1 MTKITIQ
8 LSRNLG
14 FYYSMPVYLSVYKRV
29 DTYDLD
35 TLSDNVV
42 NKLAVGERTKVISF
56 TEGKEAF
63 DKRLAS
69 MRQAV
74 IDELTE
80 KHTSGNAVPTIAK
93 VEDVPVEPEPTVVET
108 KTEEIKEET
117 PVVAQEETEVKA
129 TTVKR
134 TRTTTAKKVAE

>member
-56 TEGKEAF
+56 VEGKEAF

-93 VEDVPVEPEPTVVET
+93 VEDVPVEEPTVVET
-108 KTEEIKEET
+108 KTEEVKEET

>member
-63 DKRLAS
+63 DKRLAD

-80 KHTSGNAVPTIAK
+80 KHTGGNATPTTTE
-93 VEDVPVEPEPTVVET
+93 VEDVPVEPTVVET
-108 KTEEIKEET
+108 TKTEEVKEET

>member
-8 LSRNLG
+8 LSRNIG

-56 TEGKEAF
+56 VEGKEAF

-80 KHTSGNAVPTIAK
+80 KHTSDNAVPTIAK
-93 VEDVPVEPEPTVVET
+93 VEDVPVEEPTVVET
-108 KTEEIKEET
+108 KTEEVKEET
-117 PVVAQEETEVKA
+117 PAVAQEETEVKA

>member
-80 KHTSGNAVPTIAK
+80 KHTSNAVPTIAK
-93 VEDVPVEPEPTVVET
+93 VEDVPVEEPTVVET
-108 KTEEIKEET
+108 KTEEVKEET

>member
-63 DKRLAS
+63 DKRLAD

-80 KHTSGNAVPTIAK
+80 KHTGGNATTAK
-93 VEDVPVEPEPTVVET
+93 VEDVPVEEPTVVET
-108 KTEEIKEET
+108 KTEEVKEET

-134 TRTTTAKKVAE
+134 TRTTTAKKATE

>member
-56 TEGKEAF
+56 VEGKEAF

-80 KHTSGNAVPTIAK
+80 KHNSNAVPTIAK
-93 VEDVPVEPEPTVVET
+93 VEDVPVEEPTVVET
-108 KTEEIKEET
+108 KTEEVKDEI

-134 TRTTTAKKVAE
+134 TRTTTKKVAE

>member
-56 TEGKEAF
+56 VEGKEAF

-80 KHTSGNAVPTIAK
+80 KHTSDNAVPTIAK
-93 VEDVPVEPEPTVVET
+93 VEDVPVEEPTVVET
-108 KTEEIKEET
+108 KTEEVKEET

-134 TRTTTAKKVAE
+134 TRTTAKKVAE

>member
-56 TEGKEAF
+56 VEGKEAF

-80 KHTSGNAVPTIAK
+80 KHTSDNAVPTIAK
-93 VEDVPVEPEPTVVET
+93 VEDVPVEEPTVVET
-108 KTEEIKEET
+108 KTEEVKEET

>member
-56 TEGKEAF
+56 VEGKEAF
-63 DKRLAS
+63 DKRLVS

-80 KHTSGNAVPTIAK
+80 KHTSNAVPTIAK
-93 VEDVPVEPEPTVVET
+93 VEDVPVEEPTVVET
-108 KTEEIKEET
+108 KTEEVKEET
-117 PVVAQEETEVKA
+117 PVVEQEAEVKA
-129 TTVKR
+129 PAKR

>member
-93 VEDVPVEPEPTVVET
+93 VEDVPVEEPTVVET
-108 KTEEIKEET
+108 KTEEVKEET

-134 TRTTTAKKVAE
+134 TRTTTTKKVAE

>member
-8 LSRNLG
+8 LSRNIG

-63 DKRLAS
+63 DKRLAD

-80 KHTSGNAVPTIAK
+80 KHTGGNATTAK
-93 VEDVPVEPEPTVVET
+93 VEDVPVEPEQTEVET
-108 KTEEIKEET
+108 IKTEEVKEEA
-117 PVVAQEETEVKA
+117 PAVEETEVKA

-134 TRTTTAKKVAE
+134 TRTTTAKKATE

>member
-8 LSRNLG
+8 LSRNIG

-35 TLSDNVV
+35 ALSDNVV

-63 DKRLAS
+63 DKRLAD

-80 KHTSGNAVPTIAK
+80 KHTGGNATTAK
-93 VEDVPVEPEPTVVET
+93 VEDVPVEEPTVVET
-108 KTEEIKEET
+108 KTEEVKEET
-117 PVVAQEETEVKA
+117 PAVEETEVKA
-129 TTVKR
+129 PVKR
-134 TRTTTAKKVAE
+134 TRTTTAKKATE

>member
-8 LSRNLG
+8 LSRNIG

-80 KHTSGNAVPTIAK
+80 KHNSNAVPTIAK
-93 VEDVPVEPEPTVVET
+93 VEDVPVEEPTVVET
-108 KTEEIKEET
+108 KTEEVKEET

-134 TRTTTAKKVAE
+134 IRTITKKVAE

>member
-8 LSRNLG
+8 LSRNIG

-63 DKRLAS
+63 DKRLAD

-80 KHTSGNAVPTIAK
+80 KHTSGNATTAK
-93 VEDVPVEPEPTVVET
+93 VEDVPVEPTVVET
-108 KTEEIKEET
+108 TQTEEVKEET
-117 PVVAQEETEVKA
+117 PAVEETEVKA
-129 TTVKR
+129 PVKR
-134 TRTTTAKKVAE
+134 TRTTTAKKATE

>member
-56 TEGKEAF
+56 VEGKEAF

-93 VEDVPVEPEPTVVET
+93 VEDVPVEEPTVVET
-108 KTEEIKEET
+108 KTEEVKEET

-134 TRTTTAKKVAE
+134 TRTTTKKVAE

>member
-14 FYYSMPVYLSVYKRV
+14 FYYNMPVYLSVYKRV

-56 TEGKEAF
+56 VEGKEAF

-80 KHTSGNAVPTIAK
+80 KHNSNAVPTIAK
-93 VEDVPVEPEPTVVET
+93 VEDVPVEEPTVVET
-108 KTEEIKEET
+108 KTEEVKEET

-134 TRTTTAKKVAE
+134 TRTTTKKVAE

>member
-93 VEDVPVEPEPTVVET
+93 VEDVPVEEPTVVET
-108 KTEEIKEET
+108 KTEEVKEET

>member
-14 FYYSMPVYLSVYKRV
+14 FYYNMPVYLSVYKRV

-80 KHTSGNAVPTIAK
+80 KHTGGNATPTTTE
-93 VEDVPVEPEPTVVET
+93 VEDVPVEPTVVET
-108 KTEEIKEET
+108 TKTEEVKEET
-117 PVVAQEETEVKA
+117 PVVEQEAEVKA
-129 TTVKR
+129 PAKR
-134 TRTTTAKKVAE
+134 TRTTTAKKAAE

>member
-63 DKRLAS
+63 DKRLAD

-80 KHTSGNAVPTIAK
+80 KHTSDNAVPTIAK
-93 VEDVPVEPEPTVVET
+93 VEDVPVEEPTVVET
-108 KTEEIKEET
+108 KTEEVKEET

>member
-8 LSRNLG
+8 LSRNIG

-80 KHTSGNAVPTIAK
+80 KHISDNAVPTIAK
-93 VEDVPVEPEPTVVET
+93 VEDVPVEEPTVVET
-108 KTEEIKEET
+108 KTEEVKEET

-134 TRTTTAKKVAE
+134 TRTTTKKVAE

>member
-14 FYYSMPVYLSVYKRV
+14 FYYNMPVYLSVYKRV

-93 VEDVPVEPEPTVVET
+93 VEDVPVEEPTVVET
-108 KTEEIKEET
+108 KTEEVKEET

>member
-63 DKRLAS
+63 DKRLAG

-80 KHTSGNAVPTIAK
+80 KHTSDNAVPTIAK
-93 VEDVPVEPEPTVVET
+93 VEDVPVEEPTVVET
-108 KTEEIKEET
+108 KTEEVKEET

-134 TRTTTAKKVAE
+134 TRTTTKKVAE

>member
-8 LSRNLG
+8 LSRNIG

-63 DKRLAS
+63 DKRLAG

-80 KHTSGNAVPTIAK
+80 KHTSDNAVPTIAK
-93 VEDVPVEPEPTVVET
+93 VEDVPVEEPTVVET
-108 KTEEIKEET
+108 KTEEVKEET

>member
-63 DKRLAS
+63 DKRLAN

-80 KHTSGNAVPTIAK
+80 KHTSDNAVPTIAK
-93 VEDVPVEPEPTVVET
+93 VEDVPVEEPTVVET
-108 KTEEIKEET
+108 KTEEVKEET

>member
-74 IDELTE
+74 IDELTG

-93 VEDVPVEPEPTVVET
+93 VEDVPVEEPTVVET
-108 KTEEIKEET
+108 KTEEVKEET
-117 PVVAQEETEVKA
+117 PVLAQEETEVKA

-134 TRTTTAKKVAE
+134 TRTTTKKVAE

>member
-80 KHTSGNAVPTIAK
+80 KHTSGNAVHTIAK
-93 VEDVPVEPEPTVVET
+93 VEDVPVEEPTVVET
-108 KTEEIKEET
+108 KTEEVKEET

-134 TRTTTAKKVAE
+134 TRTTIAKKVAE

>member
-35 TLSDNVV
+35 ALSDNVV

-80 KHTSGNAVPTIAK
+80 KHNSNAVPTIAK
-93 VEDVPVEPEPTVVET
+93 VEDVPVEEPTVVET
-108 KTEEIKEET
+108 KTEEVKEET

-134 TRTTTAKKVAE
+134 TRTITKKVAE

>member
-14 FYYSMPVYLSVYKRV
+14 FYYNMPVYLSVYKRV

-56 TEGKEAF
+56 VEGKEAF

-80 KHTSGNAVPTIAK
+80 KHNSNAVPTIAK
-93 VEDVPVEPEPTVVET
+93 VEDVPVEEPTVVET
-108 KTEEIKEET
+108 KTEEVKEET

>member
-80 KHTSGNAVPTIAK
+80 KHNSNAVSTIAK
-93 VEDVPVEPEPTVVET
+93 VEDVPVEEPTVVET
-108 KTEEIKEET
+108 KTEEVKEET

-134 TRTTTAKKVAE
+134 TRTTTKKVAE

>member
-56 TEGKEAF
+56 VEGKEAF

-80 KHTSGNAVPTIAK
+80 KHNSNAVPTIAT
-93 VEDVPVEPEPTVVET
+93 VEDVPVEEPTVVET
-108 KTEEIKEET
+108 KTEEVKEET

-134 TRTTTAKKVAE
+134 TRTTTKKVAE

>member
-80 KHTSGNAVPTIAK
+80 KHNSNAVPAIAK
-93 VEDVPVEPEPTVVET
+93 VEDVPVEEPTVVET
-108 KTEEIKEET
+108 KTEEVKEET
-117 PVVAQEETEVKA
+117 PVVAQEETEVKT

-134 TRTTTAKKVAE
+134 TRTTTKKVAE

>member
-56 TEGKEAF
+56 VEGKEAF

-80 KHTSGNAVPTIAK
+80 KHNSNAVPTIAK
-93 VEDVPVEPEPTVVET
+93 VEDVPVEEPTVVET
-108 KTEEIKEET
+108 KTEEVKEET

-134 TRTTTAKKVAE
+134 TRTTTKKVAE

>member
-35 TLSDNVV
+35 TLSDYVV

-93 VEDVPVEPEPTVVET
+93 VEDVPVEEPTVVET
-108 KTEEIKEET
+108 KTEEVKEET

>member
-35 TLSDNVV
+35 ALSDNVV

-56 TEGKEAF
+56 VEGKEAF

-80 KHTSGNAVPTIAK
+80 KHTSDNAVPTIAK
-93 VEDVPVEPEPTVVET
+93 VEDVPVEEPTVVET
-108 KTEEIKEET
+108 KTEEVKEET

>member
-35 TLSDNVV
+35 TLSDYVV

-93 VEDVPVEPEPTVVET
+93 VEDVPVEEPTVVET
-108 KTEEIKEET
+108 KTEEVKEET

-134 TRTTTAKKVAE
+134 TRTTTKKVAE

>member
-56 TEGKEAF
+56 VEGKEAF
-63 DKRLAS
+63 DKRLVS

-80 KHTSGNAVPTIAK
+80 KHNSNAVPTIAK
-93 VEDVPVEPEPTVVET
+93 VEDVPVEEPTVVET
-108 KTEEIKEET
+108 KTEEVKEET
-117 PVVAQEETEVKA
+117 PVVAQEETEVKT

-134 TRTTTAKKVAE
+134 TRTTTKKVAE

>member
-56 TEGKEAF
+56 VEGKEAF

-80 KHTSGNAVPTIAK
+80 KHNSNAVPTIAK
-93 VEDVPVEPEPTVVET
+93 VEDVPVEEPTVVET
-108 KTEEIKEET
+108 KTEEVKEET

-134 TRTTTAKKVAE
+134 TRTTAKKVAE

>member
-56 TEGKEAF
+56 AEGKEAF

-93 VEDVPVEPEPTVVET
+93 VEDVPVEEPTVVET
-108 KTEEIKEET
+108 KTEEVKEET

-134 TRTTTAKKVAE
+134 TRTTAKKVAE

>member
-69 MRQAV
+69 MRQTV

-93 VEDVPVEPEPTVVET
+93 VEDVPVEEPTVVET
-108 KTEEIKEET
+108 KTEEVKEET